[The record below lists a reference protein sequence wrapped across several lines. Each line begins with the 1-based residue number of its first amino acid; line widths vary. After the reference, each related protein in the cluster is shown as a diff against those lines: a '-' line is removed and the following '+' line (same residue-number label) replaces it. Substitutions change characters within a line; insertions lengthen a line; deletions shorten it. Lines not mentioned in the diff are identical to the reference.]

1 MLRDEEY
8 LPTTGEDCY
17 EVGVWILLSNI
28 PQILFGSEKF
38 VKASLRIELIHENE
52 LSSIH
57 DHAMACIAR
66 KNEDCLVGI
75 AFDKAAKLW

>member
-1 MLRDEEY
+1 MRRYEKY
-8 LPTTGEDCY
+8 LPTTGEDSY
-17 EVGVWILLSNI
+17 KVSIRILLSNI

-38 VKASLRIELIHENE
+38 VKASLRIELIHKNE

-75 AFDKAAKLW
+75 AFNKAAKLW